1 MFRVY
6 DKYEKCW
13 VKDNIFITPNNE
25 IYVLKK
31 NLFGEKLKMASTE
44 RYVYHKDVG
53 LLDTD
58 DVLIFEGDMVEAKVS
73 EDKTVTGM
81 VAYAHELAAYVIL
94 CSGCD
99 EYYVLGESV
108 CEFVKVVGNVFDNVE
123 DK

>member
-6 DKYEKCW
+6 DKHEKCY
-13 VKDNIFITPNNE
+13 VNDDIFLAPNGDIYMITKS
-25 IYVLKK
+25 IFGGKI
-31 NLFGEKLKMASTE
+31 NLMPPE
-44 RYVYHKDVG
+44 RYVYHRDVG

-58 DVLIFEGDMVEAKVS
+58 DTLIFEGDIVEAKVS

-81 VAYAHELAAYVIL
+81 VAYAHELASYVIL

-108 CEFVKVVGNVFDNVE
+108 CEFVKVIGNVFDNVE